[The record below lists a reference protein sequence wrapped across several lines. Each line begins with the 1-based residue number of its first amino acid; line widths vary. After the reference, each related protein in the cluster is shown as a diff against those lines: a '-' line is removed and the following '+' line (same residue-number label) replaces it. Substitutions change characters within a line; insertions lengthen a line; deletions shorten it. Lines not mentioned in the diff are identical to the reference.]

1 MQLTKKDIEILI
13 EGLSAWENIDS
24 IAGLMADVV
33 SLSMMKSE
41 EDRKK
46 YMQNRDQ
53 RKMDE
58 NKERINKSEISTMIK
73 AKLILMKQSAK
84 DDDIYTTFS
93 RGEHA
98 EL

>member
-1 MQLTKKDIEILI
+1 MELTKKDIEILI
-13 EGLSAWENIDS
+13 EGLSAWESIDGL
-24 IAGLMADVV
+24 AGLMADVV
-33 SLSMMKSE
+33 GLSMMKSE

-73 AKLILMKQSAK
+73 AKLILMKQSTK